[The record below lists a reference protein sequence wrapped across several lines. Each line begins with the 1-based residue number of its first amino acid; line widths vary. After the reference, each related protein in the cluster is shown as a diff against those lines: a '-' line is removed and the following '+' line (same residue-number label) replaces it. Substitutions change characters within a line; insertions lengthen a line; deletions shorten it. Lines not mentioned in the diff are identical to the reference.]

1 MATHM
6 YAVRTY
12 FLNYYANKK
21 YDWNYQT
28 KILICLKQSSS
39 LFDFL

>member
-1 MATHM
+1 MCFLN
-6 YAVRTY
+6 YAMC